1 MDTTSNPERNLARH
15 LARVI
20 GLPCLAMAMFGIV
33 RAQQAGA
40 GDPGQEVAATR
51 DVIEKWV
58 ETRQVLSR
66 EKRDWE
72 IGREHLL
79 DRIEV
84 LQSQTAVLLEKIKGT
99 EESISQLGDKRAELQ
114 AEGDLR
120 KATEDGLIAQVAALE
135 KRTRELLPRLP
146 EPLRDQVKP
155 VAQLIPAEGEETKQR
170 LDERF
175 RNVLFVLKQVHK
187 WNREITV
194 RSEVRNMPD
203 GTTVEVAVLYVGI
216 GQAYYAGASGKVAGI
231 GNATEAGWV
240 WTPMNEIAPDVA
252 TAIAILKNEKVAAF
266 VRLPVK
272 VL

>member
-1 MDTTSNPERNLARH
+1 
-15 LARVI
+15 
-20 GLPCLAMAMFGIV
+20 
-33 RAQQAGA
+33 
-40 GDPGQEVAATR
+40 
-51 DVIEKWV
+51 
-58 ETRQVLSR
+58 
-66 EKRDWE
+66 
-72 IGREHLL
+72 
-79 DRIEV
+79 
-84 LQSQTAVLLEKIKGT
+84 
-99 EESISQLGDKRAELQ
+99 
-114 AEGDLR
+114 
-120 KATEDGLIAQVAALE
+120 
-135 KRTRELLPRLP
+135 
-146 EPLRDQVKP
+146 
-155 VAQLIPAEGEETKQR
+155 LIPAEGEETKQR

-240 WTPMNEIAPDVA
+240 WTPINEIAPDVA
-252 TAIAILKNEKVAAF
+252 TAIAILKNERVAAF